1 MLGKPFDYDKL
12 KSRIPMMNSIV
23 KEKISNINKYKDV
36 LELTRSIA
44 GEVVI

>member
-12 KSRIPMMNSIV
+12 KSRLPMINTIV
-23 KEKISNINKYKDV
+23 KDKLSKSNEYPDV